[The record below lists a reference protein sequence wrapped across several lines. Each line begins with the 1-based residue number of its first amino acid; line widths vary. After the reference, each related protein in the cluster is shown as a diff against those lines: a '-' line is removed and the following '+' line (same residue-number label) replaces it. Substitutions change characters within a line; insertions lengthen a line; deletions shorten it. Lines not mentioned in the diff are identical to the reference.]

1 MDRHIAREDGLGEEP
16 TTQALR
22 HPSYRRRSRRVACL
36 KSIRRT
42 RGFLASQMAP
52 LRTLGFEISFTAPR
66 RARGLE
72 SSFMAMVLF
81 LLKGYASSWS
91 YLRGP
96 VSSVYYTL

>member
-1 MDRHIAREDGLGEEP
+1 
-16 TTQALR
+16 
-22 HPSYRRRSRRVACL
+22 
-36 KSIRRT
+36 
-42 RGFLASQMAP
+42 MAP

-91 YLRGP
+91 YLRGS

>member
-1 MDRHIAREDGLGEEP
+1 
-16 TTQALR
+16 
-22 HPSYRRRSRRVACL
+22 
-36 KSIRRT
+36 
-42 RGFLASQMAP
+42 MAP

-72 SSFMAMVLF
+72 SNFMAMVLF

>member
-1 MDRHIAREDGLGEEP
+1 
-16 TTQALR
+16 
-22 HPSYRRRSRRVACL
+22 
-36 KSIRRT
+36 
-42 RGFLASQMAP
+42 MAP

-66 RARGLE
+66 RARGLD

-91 YLRGP
+91 YLHGP